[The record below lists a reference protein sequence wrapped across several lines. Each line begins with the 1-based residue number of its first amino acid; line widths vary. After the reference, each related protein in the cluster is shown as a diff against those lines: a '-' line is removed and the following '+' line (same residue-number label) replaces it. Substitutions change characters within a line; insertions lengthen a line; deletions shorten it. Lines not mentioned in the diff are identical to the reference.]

1 MAALSNLAFM
11 LALLGLGIVGR
22 TTGVLTESRTDRLT
36 WFAFTLALPALIFT
50 STYRQPLE
58 SVLTPRI
65 VAGVWLVIGL
75 MVIVAFLVH
84 RVVSSPG
91 ARSVAIV
98 QSYHANLGFLG
109 LPLVAASFGD
119 LATAKASL
127 ILGAA
132 ALTQVPLTVAVLVTI
147 NDRDESILD
156 EVATLLTNPVIAALV
171 AGLLFSAFELGV
183 PDTIVFGL
191 ERLATLALP
200 IALLAVGAS
209 LSPEFGTMDTPTV
222 GRVVLLK
229 TLLMP
234 LLTYAVFSTMT
245 VPQSTLQAGVLMLA
259 MPTAVSTFVYASE
272 LGGNR
277 ELASL
282 NVFAT
287 TIVSLVLVVGL
298 VPLLS

>member
-1 MAALSNLAFM
+1 MAVLSNLVFM
-11 LALLGLGIVGR
+11 LSLLGLGVVGR
-22 TTGVLTESRTDRLT
+22 ATGVLTPSRTDRLT

-50 STYRQPLE
+50 STFSQPLE

-75 MVIVAFLVH
+75 MAGAAFVVH
-84 RVVSSPG
+84 RLVATPG

-132 ALTQVPLTVAVLVTI
+132 ALTQVPLTIAVLVTL
-147 NDRDESILD
+147 NDRDESVLD
-156 EVATLLTNPVIAALV
+156 EVATLLTNPVIGALV
-171 AGLLFSAFELGV
+171 LGLVFSAFGIGV
-183 PDTIVFGL
+183 PDPIVFGL
-191 ERLATLALP
+191 ESLATLALP

-209 LSPEFGTMDTPTV
+209 LSPEFGSIDAPTV

-234 LLTYAVFSTMT
+234 LLAYVVFTAMSA
-245 VPQSTLQAGVLMLA
+245 PQSTLQAGVLMLA

-272 LGGNR
+272 LGGDR

-298 VPLLS
+298 VPFLT

>member
-1 MAALSNLAFM
+1 MAVLSNLVFM
-11 LALLGLGIVGR
+11 LSLLGLGVVGSV
-22 TTGVLTESRTDRLT
+22 TGVLTPSRTVRLT

-50 STYRQPLE
+50 STFSQPLE

-75 MVIVAFLVH
+75 MAFVAFVVH
-84 RVVSSPG
+84 RLVSNPG

-132 ALTQVPLTVAVLVTI
+132 ALTQVPLTIAVLVTL
-147 NDRDESILD
+147 NDRDESVLD

-171 AGLLFSAFELGV
+171 TGLLFSAFGLGV
-183 PDTIVFGL
+183 PDSIVFGL
-191 ERLATLALP
+191 ESLATLALP

-209 LSPEFGTMDTPTV
+209 LSPEFGTMDVPTI
-222 GRVVLLK
+222 GRVVVLK

-234 LLTYAVFSTMT
+234 LLAYAVFTAMSA
-245 VPQSTLQAGVLMLA
+245 PQSTLQAGVLMLA

-272 LGGNR
+272 LGGDR
-277 ELASL
+277 DLASL

-287 TIVSLVLVVGL
+287 TIVSLVLVVGI
-298 VPLLS
+298 VPFLT

>member
-1 MAALSNLAFM
+1 MEALSNLAFM
-11 LALLGLGIVGR
+11 LSLLGLGLVGR
-22 TTGVLTESRTDRLT
+22 VTGVLTPARTDRLT

-50 STYRQPLE
+50 STHSQPLE

-75 MVIVAFLVH
+75 TAVLAFLVH
-84 RVVSSPG
+84 RLVSNPG

-109 LPLVAASFGD
+109 LPLVAASFGE

-132 ALTQVPLTVAVLVTI
+132 ALAQVPLTVAVLVTL

-156 EVATLLTNPVIAALV
+156 EVTSLLTNPVIAALV
-171 AGLLFSAFELGV
+171 AGLLFSAFDVGV
-183 PDTIVFGL
+183 PGAIVFGL
-191 ERLATLALP
+191 EGLATLALP

-209 LSPEFGTMDTPTV
+209 LSPEFGTMDAPTV

-234 LLTYAVFSTMT
+234 LLAYAVFATMA
-245 VPQSTLQAGVLMLA
+245 VPHSTLQAGVLMLA

-272 LGGNR
+272 LGGDR